1 MNCCYFACIDC
12 KKYIDAGYRWAYW
25 LLENPGIIDKGE
37 RISAEQVFHAEKYWQ
52 PPPDESSPWLIK
64 QILPAVHRFLSEHQ
78 QHCLLYLDEDNFA
91 REDSIYYDFQEIEIE
106 CDRF

>member
-1 MNCCYFACIDC
+1 MNCCYFACVDC

-25 LLENPGIIDKGE
+25 LLENPGIISKGE
-37 RISAEQVFHAEKYWQ
+37 RISPEQIFKAEKYWQ
-52 PPPDESSPWLIK
+52 PPSEESSTWLVK

-91 REDSIYYDFQEIEIE
+91 REDSIYGDFQEIETQ
-106 CDRF
+106 CDRS